1 MENNKQ
7 TIEEENIKSKYGSY
21 DQQTEK
27 LKRIQETIIVQ
38 LIELI
43 NLISEDDS
51 GRRRRRGLYD

>member
-7 TIEEENIKSKYGSY
+7 TIEEENTNSKYGSY

-51 GRRRRRGLYD
+51 GFRRRRGLYD

>member
-7 TIEEENIKSKYGSY
+7 TIEEENTNSKYGSY